1 MLPLPAAVLHPAPPQ
16 RTQRARP
23 VFDLMDDLMPFFF
36 SRKETDPTHMPAP
49 GLPLLALELRA
60 PWEFGAVLPAWPVL
74 QRAPQGDGHTVIV
87 FPGLTAGDTTT
98 VPLRRYLDSRNYHS
112 LGWGQ
117 GLNLGPRDG
126 VLETAKRQ
134 LQAAADASGN
144 KVSLV
149 GWSLGG
155 IYARE
160 LAKELPDLVRC
171 VVTLGTPFAGPHTS
185 TNAWRIY
192 QFASGRS
199 IERETE
205 NYNLPEAPPV
215 PTSSIYSRSDGVVAW
230 RGSIQAPADHNPHTE
245 NIEVVASHF
254 GMGLNPSAWW
264 AVADRLGQPH
274 GPEAVW
280 QPFQRPK
287 LRGLHLVYPDPHR

>member
-1 MLPLPAAVLHPAPPQ
+1 MPLFSDRKSAAP
-16 RTQRARP
+16 
-23 VFDLMDDLMPFFF
+23 D
-36 SRKETDPTHMPAP
+36 HMPP
-49 GLPLLALELRA
+49 PSLPLLALELRA
-60 PWEFGAVLPAWPVL
+60 PWEFAAVLPAWPVL
-74 QRAPQGDGHTVIV
+74 QRAPLGDGHTVIV

-98 VPLRRYLDSRNYHS
+98 LPLRRYLESRNYNT

-117 GLNLGPRDG
+117 GLNLGPREG
-126 VLETAKRQ
+126 VLENAKAQ
-134 LQAAADASGN
+134 LQQAADASGN

-160 LAKELPDLVRC
+160 LAKEMPDLVRC
-171 VVTLGTPFAGPHTS
+171 VITLGTPFAGPHTS

-215 PTSSIYSRSDGVVAW
+215 PTTSIYSRTDGVVAW

-245 NIEVVASHF
+245 HIEVVASHF
-254 GMGLNPSAWW
+254 GIGLNPCDWW

-274 GPEAVW
+274 GPGVVW
-280 QPFQRPK
+280 QPFQRPQ
-287 LRGLHLVYPDPHR
+287 LRGLHLVYRNPHR